1 MEALY
6 GYMTESE
13 LDYAITEKEH
23 DVEIKRLLL
32 RSEYIVESGKDSNK
46 KNIIF
51 RIFESIQKFIKNIVE
66 KIGNFI
72 IETSSSLYNKLDNAI
87 LNFDEDPGKKYK
99 EICKDLDESARNI
112 KNPKNAKK
120 LTKKKVFIG
129 IGAVTIAASV
139 AFALYKK
146 IGAEFK
152 KRDKQIDDLKKD
164 INDLIDKA
172 DQGLAKGTENSEE
185 IEVMKSNIKNMDD
198 SLKDLSKLS
207 SDIMSKLNSASSQS
221 SGNQPS
227 TNQSSGKGDS
237 IDDIIEKLK
246 ADESTL
252 YNTNKTK
259 LDTFFSKLKQ
269 SNKSHMKSGKYE
281 QLLYSDVLDAFKMLT
296 DPNKHVGYATA
307 ISQLNFKYKKK

>member
-51 RIFESIQKFIKNIVE
+51 RIFESIQKFIKNIIE

-87 LNFDEDPGKKYK
+87 LNFDEDPEKKYK

-164 INDLIDKA
+164 INDLLDKA
-172 DQGLAKGTENSEE
+172 DQGLVKGTENSEE

-207 SDIMSKLNSASSQS
+207 SDIMSKLNSVNSQS
-221 SGNQPS
+221 SGNQ
-227 TNQSSGKGDS
+227 SSGKEDS

-246 ADESTL
+246 INESAL
-252 YNTNKTK
+252 YNANKTK